1 MPYDLRMEPT
11 TARKCIHT
19 KNIYSLLD
27 MPAKDESYKNLS
39 KHIESCPVCSQEFKT
54 FQTKTTAA
62 QIYIPKAI
70 MDHDLRQ
77 SFDREVGE
85 LFKVMNLNEREALKR
100 NVKKGFKTLDQM
112 GIDFLKTLSSKPM
125 IKIYAVAAVMFLA
138 LKHFLG

>member
-1 MPYDLRMEPT
+1 VPYDLRTEPT

-27 MPAKDESYKNLS
+27 MPAKDETYKNLS
-39 KHIESCPVCSQEFKT
+39 KHIESCPVCSLEFKK
-54 FQTKTTAA
+54 FQSKSSEAKVF
-62 QIYIPKAI
+62 IPKAI

-100 NVKKGFKTLDQM
+100 NVKKGIKTIDQM
-112 GIDFLKTLSSKPM
+112 GIDFLKTLSSKSM
-125 IKIYAVAAVMFLA
+125 IKIYAVAVGMFFV
-138 LKHFLG
+138 LKHFL